1 MLDHPKWRRALR
13 DGGDTALIIWWRLYS
28 WCARFLTD
36 GEVPADMVDDVADL
50 GYSKVRSRALR
61 ALVDASL
68 LTRRDDGGVTLVDY
82 LQRNP
87 SKQQVLAERER
98 KAKSQRNYKD
108 RRALT
113 NQQPMAERT
122 ADDVPSQSHPNPIPF
137 QEIDRRSAPREVPA
151 LELVTGVGVA
161 SAPALAP
168 AEDPISLASVRE
180 VFAEWQRV
188 HSHDT
193 AKLDAK
199 RTARI
204 RGALKLHAVD
214 QLKLAIRGA
223 LKDDWL
229 MGRDPRAPRK
239 YDGLETILRDNA
251 QIERLIDLERGIGS
265 RTRRYGSAQPNLGKT
280 GFESLEG
287 HDES

>member
-1 MLDHPKWRRALR
+1 MRGRIRTVKPEVFSDEALGDLERQTGLPVFRVFVGLWCFADREGRFEWLPRSLRGAIAPCWDGDMEAVLEALASKSYIIRYTVSGKDYGYIRAFTKHQRVNQREAPSDLP
-13 DGGDTALIIWWRLYS
+13 DPSSHACTVMHVQESEAPTEESVGNETSGDETR
-28 WCARFLTD
+28 
-36 GEVPADMVDDVADL
+36 GEREGTNFVAPAPAD
-50 GYSKVRSRALR
+50 
-61 ALVDASL
+61 
-68 LTRRDDGGVTLVDY
+68 
-82 LQRNP
+82 
-87 SKQQVLAERER
+87 
-98 KAKSQRNYKD
+98 
-108 RRALT
+108 
-113 NQQPMAERT
+113 
-122 ADDVPSQSHPNPIPF
+122 
-137 QEIDRRSAPREVPA
+137 SAPTKSDERVH
-151 LELVTGVGVA
+151 
-161 SAPALAP
+161 
-168 AEDPISLASVRE
+168 DDSLRVVRE